1 MIIKILVINRKK
13 LRVNN
18 KPYNRVDLLIINI
31 LITKVMI
38 LKIIPKIKHNKKI
51 INLKKQI

>member
-38 LKIIPKIKHNKKI
+38 FKIIPKIKHNKKI